1 MTKSARLH
9 QPLWLSG
16 AAHLIILYIAFEAET
31 GEAWPYALMA
41 MAVVSFFAWAANYRR
56 YRQIHD
62 LPTSKIA
69 FAAQG
74 YVELLGT
81 ARCMSETPGLSKL
94 SRTTCCWFHYDVSRK
109 DSDNKWKHVEAGTSD
124 DQFLL
129 VDETG
134 QCVISP
140 TGAEVLTQDY
150 KSWTEGSYRYSE
162 SLLLPECV
170 LYAIGEFSTQG
181 GVAAAPGVR
190 DETMDIGTLIADWKR
205 DQKRLHERFDLN
217 RDGTIDMKE
226 WEQAR
231 LAARHEVRQRRDTG
245 AAVEGTHTLAK
256 PRDGRLFLLANEM
269 PDALGAR
276 YRFWSWVHL
285 VIFFGCGSVGLILL

>member
-9 QPLWLSG
+9 QPGWLSG
-16 AAHLIILYIAFEAET
+16 AFHLVILGIALEAET
-31 GEAWPYALMA
+31 AEVWPYALLA
-41 MAVVSFFAWAANYRR
+41 MAVVSFVAWAANYRR

-69 FAAQG
+69 SAAQG

-81 ARCMSETPGLSKL
+81 SRCMSTGPLPSRL
-94 SRTTCCWFHYDVSRK
+94 SRTLCCWYRYNVSRK
-109 DSDNKWKHVEAGTSD
+109 GANNKWEHVESGGSD
-124 DQFLL
+124 APFVIID
-129 VDETG
+129 DTG
-134 QCVISP
+134 SCVVSP
-140 TGAEVLTQDY
+140 KGAEILSHDH
-150 KSWTEGSYRYSE
+150 KSWHEGTYHYQE
-162 SLLLPECV
+162 WLMLPDSV
-170 LYAIGEFSTQG
+170 LYAIGEFRTESG
-181 GVAAAPGVR
+181 AAAASPTR
-190 DETMDIGTLIADWKR
+190 DEAAEVGALITEWKR

-231 LAARHEVRQRRDTG
+231 LAARHEVRQRPAVT
-245 AAVEGTHTLAK
+245 AVEGVHTLAK

-285 VIFFGCGSVGLILL
+285 SIFLGAGSSGLLLM

>member
-9 QPLWLSG
+9 QPGWLSG
-16 AAHLIILYIAFEAET
+16 LFHLVILYIALEADT
-31 GEAWPYALMA
+31 AEAWPYALMA

-69 FAAQG
+69 SAAQG

-81 ARCMSETPGLSKL
+81 SRCRSTGALPSRLSH
-94 SRTTCCWFHYDVSRK
+94 THCCWYRYNVSRK
-109 DSDNKWKHVEAGTSD
+109 GSDNKWHHVESGGSD
-124 DQFLL
+124 DPFIII
-129 VDETG
+129 DDTG
-134 QCVISP
+134 SCVISP
-140 TGAEVLTQDY
+140 KGAEVLSRDH
-150 KSWTEGSYRYSE
+150 KSWHEGSYHYQE
-162 SLLLPECV
+162 WLLLPDSV
-170 LYAIGEFSTQG
+170 LYAIGEFRTEG
-181 GVAAAPGVR
+181 GAATAAGTR
-190 DETMDIGTLIADWKR
+190 DEAAEVGALITEWKR
-205 DQKRLHERFDLN
+205 DQKHLHERFDLN

-231 LAARHEVRQRRDTG
+231 LAARHEIRQRGAG
-245 AAVEGTHTLAK
+245 AAIEGLHTLAK

-285 VIFFGCGSVGLILL
+285 SIFLGAGSSGLLLM

>member
-1 MTKSARLH
+1 MTRSARLH
-9 QPLWLSG
+9 QPGWLSG
-16 AAHLIILYIAFEAET
+16 LFHVVILYIAIEAET
-31 GEAWPYALMA
+31 AEAWPFALMA

-69 FAAQG
+69 SAAQG

-81 ARCMSETPGLSKL
+81 SRCMASGALPSKL
-94 SRTTCCWFHYDVSRK
+94 SRTHCCWYRYNVSRK
-109 DSDNKWKHVEAGTSD
+109 GSDNKWQHVESGGSD
-124 DQFLL
+124 DPF
-129 VDETG
+129 VIIDDTAS
-134 QCVISP
+134 CVIVP
-140 TGAEVLTQDY
+140 KGAEVLSHDH
-150 KSWTEGSYRYSE
+150 KSWHEGSYHYQE
-162 SLLLPECV
+162 WLLLPDSV
-170 LYAIGEFSTQG
+170 LYAIGEFSTEG
-181 GVAAAPGVR
+181 ASGAAAGSPAEGSAV
-190 DETMDIGTLIADWKR
+190 GALIAVWKR

-231 LAARHEVRQRRDTG
+231 LAARHEIRQR
-245 AAVEGTHTLAK
+245 AAAPAIEGVHTLAQ
-256 PRDGRLFLLANEM
+256 PRDGRLFLIANEM

-285 VIFFGCGSVGLILL
+285 AIFLGAGSSGLILI